1 MAFYDHEFSLK
12 SDDATLIMRSGSNPY
27 TGEKT
32 VQIYAQ
38 NDRGKVIMK
47 VPLDMVYEGITR
59 IYRHAHKEL
68 L

>member
-32 VQIYAQ
+32 VQIYVQ

-47 VPLDMVYEGITR
+47 APLDMVYEGIAR
-59 IYRHAHKEL
+59 IYKNAHKAGL
-68 L
+68 

>member
-12 SDDATLIMRSGSNPY
+12 SDDATLIMRSGTDPY

-32 VQIYAQ
+32 VQIYTQ
-38 NDRGKVIMK
+38 NERGRVIMK
-47 VPLDMVYEGITR
+47 VPLDMIYEGISK

>member
-32 VQIYAQ
+32 VQIYVQ

-47 VPLDMVYEGITR
+47 APLDMVYEGIAR
-59 IYRHAHKEL
+59 IYKNAYKVGL
-68 L
+68 

>member
-32 VQIYAQ
+32 VQIYVQ

-47 VPLDMVYEGITR
+47 APLDMVYEGIAR
-59 IYRHAHKEL
+59 IYNNAYKVGL
-68 L
+68 

>member
-32 VQIYAQ
+32 VQIYVQ

-47 VPLDMVYEGITR
+47 APLDMVYEGIAR
-59 IYRHAHKEL
+59 IYKNAHKVGL
-68 L
+68 